1 MTQSPHIAPRAPPEP
16 PMDPPP
22 PEPLQSHR
30 RAPQSTPEP
39 PPPCSSRQCCQGRKH
54 PCEKLARIS
63 PFKRRGTKEQSR
75 LEEPPAEP
83 FKSAKRAFHP
93 RPKLLRSLTSSPNGP
108 VRGHWGGRP
117 WDPPWAFRRQATPT
131 PFSPARTGE
140 KGVQQWSAMGE
151 PPPTLPA
158 RQKARW
164 EGRAAH
170 LPIHTLWIGRSVI
183 SQQRCVFLAAESTDH
198 RALTMRAVRSKLRL
212 SLLCL
217 ACPWLSLLFLDVPC
231 SSSLLLASSFL
242 TPTSG
247 GCHLGS
253 HLGVIWVSGGGHL
266 GINWG

>member
-1 MTQSPHIAPRAPPEP
+1 MAGAPAGAAVLAKAAPLSEGVRSASAASQLTFGEARGVGGLGR
-16 PMDPPP
+16 PPP
-22 PEPLQSHR
+22 QKKK
-30 RAPQSTPEP
+30 TK
-39 PPPCSSRQCCQGRKH
+39 CSSRQCFQGRKH
-54 PCEKLARIS
+54 PGEKLAIIS
-63 PFKRRGTKEQSR
+63 PFKGCSTKGQSR

-83 FKSAKRAFHP
+83 FKSAKGGFHP
-93 RPKLLRSLTSSPNGP
+93 RPKLLRSLTSSPSGP

-117 WDPPWAFRRQATPT
+117 WDPPWAFRRLATPT

-140 KGVQQWSAMGE
+140 KGVQQWSAMGA

-217 ACPWLSLLFLDVPC
+217 ACPWLSLMFLALPRC
-231 SSSLLLASSFL
+231 SLRRPS
-242 TPTSG
+242 
-247 GCHLGS
+247 
-253 HLGVIWVSGGGHL
+253 
-266 GINWG
+266 